1 MSTKKD
7 KFSLKEKKFMRVA
20 INLAKARKGLTGQNP
35 SVGCVIVKND
45 RIISIGQTGY
55 AGRPHAE
62 INAINNSLEN
72 LNDAKMYVSLEPCNH
87 YGKTPPCTNSIIE
100 SGIKEVFYSINDID
114 KKVRGKTFKI
124 LSKKNINVNV
134 GILKNEAKEL
144 YESYFINRKY
154 NLPYVT
160 AKIAIS
166 KNNLIYSEG
175 TKRITNQLS
184 DKLSHYLRFKNDA
197 IMISSKTLNID
208 NSKLNCRLKGY
219 ENFSPKRIILD
230 RNLDIN
236 LNTYVFK
243 TAKKCET
250 IIFHNSV
257 NKSKIKI
264 LKKHKI
270 NLFKLNLD
278 NKKNFDLKIVLK
290 KLYSL
295 GIRNLLVEGGDNLT
309 KNMLKK
315 KLINQFYLFKS
326 IKNLSKGKKY
336 LVFTSAYL
344 LRDKYSIRS
353 KISSKLAKDNITIYK
368 R

>member
-1 MSTKKD
+1 M
-7 KFSLKEKKFMRVA
+7 
-20 INLAKARKGLTGQNP
+20 
-35 SVGCVIVKND
+35 
-45 RIISIGQTGY
+45 
-55 AGRPHAE
+55 
-62 INAINNSLEN
+62 
-72 LNDAKMYVSLEPCNH
+72 
-87 YGKTPPCTNSIIE
+87 
-100 SGIKEVFYSINDID
+100 
-114 KKVRGKTFKI
+114 
-124 LSKKNINVNV
+124 
-134 GILKNEAKEL
+134 
-144 YESYFINRKY
+144 
-154 NLPYVT
+154 PYVT
-160 AKIAIS
+160 AKIATS

-175 TKRITNQLS
+175 TKRITNKLS
-184 DKLSHYLRFKNDA
+184 DKLSHYLRLKNDA

-230 RNLDIN
+230 KNLDIN

-243 TAKKCET
+243 TAKKYET

-270 NLFKLNLD
+270 NLLKLSLD
-278 NKKNFDLKIVLK
+278 NKNNFKLKIVLK

-315 KLINQFYLFKS
+315 KLVNQFYLFKS
-326 IKNLSKGKKY
+326 IKNLSKSKKY
-336 LVFTSAYL
+336 LAFTSADILKSNYN
-344 LRDKYSIRS
+344 IRS